1 MIHEGVVKISIHERG
16 NKEGIKMGEG
26 CKKDVK
32 IQDVKKT
39 TITRI
44 LVQLL
49 TIGTMHGEAVNAII
63 IRASL

>member
-1 MIHEGVVKISIHERG
+1 
-16 NKEGIKMGEG
+16 MGEG